1 MVVRPA
7 IKFSTKNGKM
17 KGFRLEILFS
27 YSGDDGT
34 QCLGWYHGVVQEVV
48 NSKTN
53 CVRVRWDNECLSEHN
68 MRITDQKLAMG
79 NWNPKSIKTGGRWR
93 EYITKK

>member
-1 MVVRPA
+1 
-7 IKFSTKNGKM
+7 M

-34 QCLGWYHGVVQEVV
+34 QCLGWYHGVVLDVV

-53 CVRVRWDNECLSEHN
+53 CVRVTWDDDCLGEHD
-68 MRITDQKLAMG
+68 MRITDQKFAMG
-79 NWNPKSIKTGGRWR
+79 NWNLKTIKKGDGGS
-93 EYITKK
+93 T